1 MAEGLKLVQ
10 PFGEQLGNGRL
21 GAMNPETPI
30 QFTELFRGEIH
41 RIRTL
46 TLQR

>member
-10 PFGEQLGNGRL
+10 PFGEQLGDGRL
-21 GAMNPETPI
+21 GAVHPEAPV
-30 QFTELFRGEIH
+30 QFTELFRGKIH

-46 TLQR
+46 SLQG